1 MLHTFKCPPR
11 PGTKFPDG
19 CDIPRNSRLYIA
31 SLPHRNVVFDGRASR
46 SASVDLDPG
55 KYVARI
61 HWSTDNDGRSNTM
74 TWQFEF
80 FVGMTEKV
88 WKEHVGKRPRFS
100 KAIQGTEGPRWS
112 CGFMGCEEEFQ
123 TQIGMVEH
131 EYLHYG
137 VKLFDSTE
145 GMQLVGINK
154 SMSDLAQTIEG
165 QKKGVPTGHYNPS
178 EPILPPVTKVGTM
191 PPMDSMMPVG
201 TPDNVP
207 FKTGVT
213 KRPERRTH
221 EDEG

>member
-1 MLHTFKCPPR
+1 
-11 PGTKFPDG
+11 
-19 CDIPRNSRLYIA
+19 
-31 SLPHRNVVFDGRASR
+31 
-46 SASVDLDPG
+46 
-55 KYVARI
+55 
-61 HWSTDNDGRSNTM
+61 M